1 MNLSQIILYTVR
13 ALSFSLAAGILWTLF
28 LHRRK
33 GLMRKLPFVCYL
45 AALIQITVIRDWRTL
60 FVFPKGS
67 HTLKTV
73 QLFPLRT
80 TLAELTNGA
89 WPFCFHVIGN
99 MIWFV
104 PLGILG
110 PALFSSLRS
119 LRRMILCA
127 ACLSACIELGQW
139 CLATGVTDIDDVIL
153 NTAGAVCGFMIWN
166 LLHQRIVTRIVTK
179 RNPEKQVDS

>member
-1 MNLSQIILYTVR
+1 MNLFQIILYTVR
-13 ALSFSLAAGILWTLF
+13 ALTFSLSAGILWALF

-67 HTLKTV
+67 HTLKSV

-80 TLAELTNGA
+80 TLAELGNGA
-89 WPFCFHVIGN
+89 WPFCFHVVGN

-110 PALFSSLRS
+110 PWLFSSLR
-119 LRRMILCA
+119 RPGRMLLSA
-127 ACLSACIELGQW
+127 ACLSAAIELGQW
-139 CLATGVTDIDDVIL
+139 CFATGVTDIDDIIL
-153 NTAGAVCGFMIWN
+153 NTAGAVGGFIIWKYF
-166 LLHQRIVTRIVTK
+166 LKRTVT
-179 RNPEKQVDS
+179 N